1 MTVAKALTSYEIER
15 NKPMPNRIHGQ
26 IQGDLL
32 FLLNLKYR
40 EKFDFSAEVSLATTP
55 PSTPDVGIFPVEELD
70 IQKVKAKET
79 DPPITT
85 IEIQSPSQSPDEL
98 VKKVYELYFPMG
110 VQSAW
115 VVLPAVKA
123 IQVLLPNGKKVLF
136 SEGQLKDPITGI
148 ELDIKEVFKKL
159 K

>member
-1 MTVAKALTSYEIER
+1 MAVAKALTSYEIER

-32 FLLNLKYR
+32 FLLNLNYR
-40 EKFDFSAEVSLATTP
+40 EKFDFSSEVSLDTIP
-55 PSTPDVGIFPVEELD
+55 PSTPDIGIFPTKQLD
-70 IQKVKAKET
+70 IQEVEAKET
-79 DPPITT
+79 EPPITT

-98 VKKVYELYFPMG
+98 VKKAYKRYFPMG

-115 VVLPAVKA
+115 VVLPALKA
-123 IQVLLPNGKKVLF
+123 IQVLLPDNRKILF
-136 SEGQLKDPITGI
+136 SEGQLKDPVTDIQV
-148 ELDIKEVFKKL
+148 DIKEVFRKL